1 MLKNI
6 YYAKLYTLH
15 GFLIHIIPAGA
26 SYAKLYT
33 LHGFLYFLVLSNPE
47 WVTPLK

>member
-1 MLKNI
+1 M
-6 YYAKLYTLH
+6 H